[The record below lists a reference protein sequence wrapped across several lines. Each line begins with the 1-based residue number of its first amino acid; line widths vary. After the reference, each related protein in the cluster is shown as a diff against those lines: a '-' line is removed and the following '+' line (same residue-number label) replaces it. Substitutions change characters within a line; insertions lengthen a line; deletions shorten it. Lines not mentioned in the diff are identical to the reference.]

1 MKYITQ
7 KLFFI
12 LILLIAS
19 QSYASHIVGGDVTVR
34 YLSSN
39 ASNTSSTFRI
49 TMQFF
54 RDCSTT
60 VPFDEYI
67 YLGIFSNNSTFSYQA
82 TVNLKDSSKVTLGDA
97 CYDPKMCMMK
107 GTYEYTVTL
116 SNNSSGYYISTH
128 RCCRNIG
135 IANIKAPSDYAG
147 YIMYCEIPN
156 PSLHNSTPV
165 FNKTPDGYMCL
176 NYPNSDDFSCT
187 DIDGD
192 SLVYSFIDP
201 LSCSSIVAGGPV
213 ICSSNTT
220 QINNPQLNTIIPG
233 AQPKPYGI
241 INWQSPYN
249 VNNAMGDVN
258 QKITPAGIVTTT
270 PPNAGVFVFCVKVE
284 EYRNGVKL
292 GEIRR
297 DFQFKT
303 LPCWNLYASF
313 NPSPNICAG
322 KSTTLTAIGPPSG
335 YTYSWAPGGQ
345 TTPSIVVAPTASG
358 TYNYTV
364 TATNGSCTSKAVAVV
379 IVNPNPTSSA
389 ITANNILCNGGFGTA
404 TVNANGGASPYS
416 YVWQTAPVQT
426 TQTAT
431 NLTPGTYS
439 VIITDANRCSSTKT
453 VSITQPAA
461 PLSNTITGTTTGCN
475 ISTGTASVNVA
486 GGTPAYTYLW
496 NSTPLQTTAQATGL
510 PSGTYSVLVT
520 DNNGCTKNSSVYVPV
535 ANGPTV
541 TATVLSN
548 VSCFGT
554 NTGSASTSATV
565 GGTNP
570 YQYLWS
576 PSSQTTADATG
587 LYAQTYTV
595 LVTDANNCSS
605 FSMIT
610 ITEPTKLTTSSGM
623 SATNVSCYLGS
634 NGSATVTPTGGT
646 PGYSYVWSTL
656 PAQTT
661 AVVVGLSA
669 NTIYSVTV
677 TDALGCTST
686 SSITL
691 THPSQLVS
699 SISTSNMPSCFNGTN
714 GSATV
719 IANGGSPSY
728 FYSWNT
734 TPPQTTAT
742 ATGLSAGGYTATVTD
757 SHGCVDAVSVTIAQ
771 PTAVTLNTSVSGFS
785 CAGSSKNG
793 SALANPGGGTPPY
806 TYLWNPSSKTTQS
819 ISNISAGTYSV
830 TVTDSKGCS
839 LTSTATL
846 NSSNKPD
853 AKFSYIPSVSC
864 DGVVMN
870 FKDESTPSSI
880 TTWLWSFGDGGSS
893 SLQNPSHLYPY
904 GSGYHNVSLIVYQSP
919 CYDTLKTSIKAADL
933 YDYATFDDKTNIF
946 TPNSDGYNDC
956 FIPSLGGNG
965 AQTLKQC
972 ISLEIFDRWG
982 VKMFTSTGTD
992 NCWNGNNK
1000 QNNKPAVDGMYF
1012 YVAKLANKTIKGS
1025 LTLVRNKPK

>member
-19 QSYASHIVGGDVTVR
+19 QSYASHIVGGDMTVR
-34 YLSSN
+34 YV
-39 ASNTSSTFRI
+39 NTNSFEI
-49 TMQFF
+49 TLNFF

-60 VPFDEYI
+60 SPFD
-67 YLGIFSNNSTFSYQA
+67 NSIQVGLFNKSTNAA
-82 TVNLKDSSKVTLGDA
+82 TATITITNPTITKVQLGDA
-97 CYDPKMCMMK
+97 CYDPKMCMEK
-107 GTYEYTVTL
+107 AVYKRIVTIT
-116 SNNSSGYYISTH
+116 NNAAGYYLSYH
-128 RCCRNIG
+128 RCCRNAVIT
-135 IANIKAPSDYAG
+135 NMVDPQYAG
-147 YIMYCEIPN
+147 YVMYCEIPDPTFNNSN
-156 PSLHNSTPV
+156 PTFNSV
-165 FNKTPDGYMCL
+165 PDGYMCI

-187 DIDGD
+187 DADGD
-192 SLVYSFIDP
+192 SLVYSFVTP
-201 LSCSSIVAGGPV
+201 LSCSSPINQ
-213 ICSSNTT
+213 ICDTNTSNP
-220 QINNPQLNTIIPG
+220 NPFGFPSKGWVNPG
-233 AQPKPYGI
+233 VWPKPYGDI
-241 INWQSPYN
+241 TWASGFGLANQ
-249 VNNAMGDVN
+249 MGDPGMSINPKTGMV
-258 QKITPAGIVTTT
+258 VTT
-270 PPNAGVFVFCVKVE
+270 PPLNGVYVFCVRVE

-431 NLTPGTYS
+431 NLTPGIYS

-880 TTWLWSFGDGGSS
+880 TTWMWNFGDGANS

-904 GSGYHNVSLIVYQSP
+904 ESGYHNVTLIVYQSP
-919 CYDTLKTSIKAADL
+919 CYDTLKTAIKAADL
-933 YDYATFDDKTNIF
+933 YDYATFDEKTNIF

-1012 YVAKLANKTIKGS
+1012 YVAKLANKTIKGYV
-1025 LTLVRNKPK
+1025 TLVRNKPN